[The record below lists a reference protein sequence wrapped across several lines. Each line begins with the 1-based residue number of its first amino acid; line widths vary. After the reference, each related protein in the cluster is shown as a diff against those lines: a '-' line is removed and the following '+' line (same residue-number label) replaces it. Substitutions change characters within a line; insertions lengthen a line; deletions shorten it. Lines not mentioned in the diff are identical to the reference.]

1 MVPPISI
8 AIFFPPLSIFH
19 FTLSHTVLSFS
30 ASLSAFEYCSP
41 LFSLNGFSRIVCYD
55 NLVTMMFFKDCLLW
69 QPRNYDAFT
78 TYSVSEHRH
87 RSYQIK
93 PLLNAQ
99 QQRAPKMLSQT
110 SCYLVNAHSLM
121 NQLRPPYLQ
130 DLHPKANNNPLNPIS
145 TISPHFPLYCLHTY
159 TIFTQDTPPLPRYY
173 RPTTLHRV
181 PPLWQSTTTTC
192 SSKSYHN
199 QPIPPS
205 ISLPFPYPPP
215 LPPSISTTLS
225 PSSSGLQ

>member
-1 MVPPISI
+1 MPSNNGHPKCSEPKY
-8 AIFFPPLSIFH
+8 APLS
-19 FTLSHTVLSFS
+19 
-30 ASLSAFEYCSP
+30 ASM
-41 LFSLNGFSRIVCYD
+41 GFQWFC
-55 NLVTMMFFKDCLLW
+55 KDCLLW

-78 TYSVSEHRH
+78 TCVSEHRH
-87 RSYQIK
+87 HSHQIK

-110 SCYLVNAHSLM
+110 SCYLVNAHSLI

-192 SSKSYHN
+192 SSKFFTTINPYPLRAPWFPTFPPTPS
-199 QPIPPS
+199 PPPS
-205 ISLPFPYPPP
+205 
-215 LPPSISTTLS
+215 SISTTLS